1 MLVSFYIIAY
11 NHSHY
16 IADAI
21 RGALSQTYS
30 PLQIVISDDAS
41 TDDTYDII
49 RRTTMDYQGPH
60 EIKILRN
67 ERNIGISRHISKVVS
82 ECDGEWI
89 IASAG
94 DDYSEADRVQ
104 TIIDNYRVDP
114 GLLLI
119 QSYLREV
126 DADGNEMYI
135 NTLNDNKKITNGNI
149 VKWSAKDKIIAND
162 IPDTHGA
169 SFAYSRKLLD
179 LFDQQISE
187 KIIFEDNVIDWRAE
201 MLSGIGMIRKPL
213 VNHRNHPG
221 QATRSAK
228 NELAAKRSF
237 IKKIVESDL
246 EATRQ
251 NIVDL
256 KKMHQQSYVADDEYY
271 MYLKTLEETQSLE
284 EMKSRILNSRWPLR
298 VYGLLVYLLY
308 HKNKYGFSKNE
319 ISILLLP

>member
-21 RGALSQTYS
+21 KGALSQTYS

-41 TDDTYDII
+41 KDDTYEII
-49 RRTTMDYQGPH
+49 QKTIKNYDGPH
-60 EIKILRN
+60 KIKILRN
-67 ERNIGISRHISKVVS
+67 ENNLGISRHISKVLS

-89 IASAG
+89 VASAG
-94 DDYSEADRVQ
+94 DDYSDRRRVEV
-104 TIIDNYRVDP
+104 IVDNYKSNP
-114 GLLLI
+114 ELLLI

-126 DADGNEMYI
+126 DSDGNEIYI
-135 NTLNDNKKITNGNI
+135 NTLNDKNPTDSGIY
-149 VKWSAKDKIIAND
+149 KWSALDKIND
-162 IPDTHGA
+162 NDVPDTHGA
-169 SFAYSRKLLD
+169 SFAYSKKLLEM
-179 LFDQQISE
+179 FDTKISE

-201 MLSGIGMIRKPL
+201 MLSGIGLIRMPL
-213 VNHRNHPG
+213 VNHRNHSG
-221 QATRSAK
+221 QATRSAG
-228 NELAAKRSF
+228 NDRDAKRSF

-256 KKMHQQSYVADDEYY
+256 RKMHQQSYVADDEYY

-284 EMKSRILNSRWPLR
+284 EKKSRILNSRWPLR
-298 VYGLLVYLLY
+298 VYRLLVYLLY
-308 HKNKYGFSKNE
+308 HMNKYGFSKNE
-319 ISILLLP
+319 ISILMLP